1 MTSAKTPTRLERIR
15 EDVDREIDGFGE
27 DSRALTGAD
36 ARWLLERLDEEIALR
51 SWDLVPSVKTCD
63 CGLCQRKRAALASLE
78 EPDQ

>member
-1 MTSAKTPTRLERIR
+1 MTSPKPATRMGRIR
-15 EDVDREIDGFGE
+15 EEID
-27 DSRALTGAD
+27 DQSRRFPSGCVHLAIPD

-63 CGLCQRKRAALASLE
+63 CGLCQRKRAALSRLE

>member
-1 MTSAKTPTRLERIR
+1 MTSPKPATRMERIR
-15 EDVDREIDGFGE
+15 EHLSKPDER
-27 DSRALTGAD
+27 LLGAGD

-63 CGLCQRKRAALASLE
+63 CGLCQRKRAALSRLE